1 MIDFKSVTKIYGR
14 SRTKALENVS
24 FNIEKGEF
32 ISIVGFSGAG
42 KSTLFKMILGEEE
55 PTSGR
60 VYFNKKRLD
69 YFDDN
74 EVNEHRRKI
83 GVIFQDFKLLKNKN
97 VYENIAFSMETAG
110 FSDEQIAVD
119 VPYVLD
125 LVNLKDKMWSF
136 TTELSGGEKQRV
148 AIARAIVSQP
158 DLILA
163 DEPTGNLDPISS
175 YEILDIL
182 KQINKNGT
190 TIILTTHDK
199 NVVDNLRKRVIT
211 LENGIVKRD
220 EKVGQYI
227 L

>member
-1 MIDFKSVTKIYGR
+1 MIDFKSVTKSYGR

-32 ISIVGFSGAG
+32 VSIVGFSGAG

-55 PTSGR
+55 PTNGR

-83 GVIFQDFKLLKNKN
+83 GVIFQDYKLLKNKN

-211 LENGIVKRD
+211 LDNGIVKRD